1 MLFRNI
7 RINSTLCFIMKIP
20 NKREFQQISFNYSSE
35 TAKPFSLLVNDTTLA
50 SDNVLIFTKNLSER
64 I

>member
-1 MLFRNI
+1 
-7 RINSTLCFIMKIP
+7 MKIS
-20 NKREFQQISFNYSSE
+20 NKREFQQISFNHSSE